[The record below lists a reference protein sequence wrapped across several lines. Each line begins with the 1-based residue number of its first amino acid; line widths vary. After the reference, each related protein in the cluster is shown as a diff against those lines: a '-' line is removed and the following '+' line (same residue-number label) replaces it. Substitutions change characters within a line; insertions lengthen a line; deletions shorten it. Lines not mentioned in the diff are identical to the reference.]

1 MNNNKMSR
9 QEKEAIFNKYK
20 NNQNKKKTDSD
31 ILKNEG
37 IKCKFGNEVFTVK
50 ALEWDDATEFEN
62 KVQEIFVK
70 IDGMQKFAKNGTID
84 VGVDTITSIMLCLL
98 NEDLQQLG
106 EKATAGIMTMD
117 YIREKHAT
125 KKDVINII
133 IVAISENFGAIKN
146 LLAQRPI

>member
-62 KVQEIFVK
+62 KVQEIFAFHQFL
-70 IDGMQKFAKNGTID
+70 QKFLELYFQTQLHHPIL
-84 VGVDTITSIMLCLL
+84 ML
-98 NEDLQQLG
+98 
-106 EKATAGIMTMD
+106 
-117 YIREKHAT
+117 
-125 KKDVINII
+125 
-133 IVAISENFGAIKN
+133 
-146 LLAQRPI
+146 